1 MLSKPI
7 LHTVFQYSVRLMVP
21 LPLPKQLKC
30 EIFDPSDFFLSSFF
44 SHFSFF
50 LSSIFLSSLIYF
62 SFFLSFFLSFV
73 LSFYFFLFLFCLFV
87 SLILSFF
94 LSCTAIGRKRNKL
107 LLFCRRIHPGNLP
120 PLCRCP
126 FCGKAIADV
135 KSHIHFSHKKEGF
148 MKCQLPFNSF
158 CSVEIHCGQAYY
170 FKLQYIHV
178 KNWNEFR
185 ATWNK
190 CKKFG
195 SYVLHLTPNL
205 RLGTL
210 AVLCVPSRSK
220 TT

>member
-94 LSCTAIGRKRNKL
+94 LVLRLEGNAINY
-107 LLFCRRIHPGNLP
+107 
-120 PLCRCP
+120 
-126 FCGKAIADV
+126 
-135 KSHIHFSHKKEGF
+135 
-148 MKCQLPFNSF
+148 
-158 CSVEIHCGQAYY
+158 YY
-170 FKLQYIHV
+170 FAG
-178 KNWNEFR
+178 EFIR
-185 ATWNK
+185 EIYHR
-190 CKKFG
+190 CVD
-195 SYVLHLTPNL
+195 VLS
-205 RLGTL
+205 
-210 AVLCVPSRSK
+210 AAK
-220 TT
+220 Q